1 MVYDNVFSLS
11 SRQDLY
17 VEFLYGLYVVF
28 TENRDED
35 VKTDI
40 ANAVKNVWKETE
52 KVHIKVMDLYFTL
65 KDDVLKKVVSF
76 LFPKEEKENNDNE
89 FYLGFLCDG
98 SDKNEM
104 EISDFQREAV
114 KLYLLLLEESVKK

>member
-28 TENRDED
+28 TENCDED

-40 ANAVKNVWKETE
+40 ANAVKSVWKENE

-65 KDDVLKKVVSF
+65 KDDVLKKVVSY

-89 FYLGFLCDG
+89 FYLGFLCDE

-104 EISDFQREAV
+104 EISKFQREAI